1 MIISIA
7 LAVPLAA
14 AVWLLFAARSRAA
27 TLAVRLEERD
37 REVSL
42 LREEQRA
49 LQAGQRELH
58 ELRSARAGLVAEL
71 AHERRS
77 AGEKQALLEDA
88 QKRFSEAF
96 DALSKKAL
104 QSNNAQFLQLAGE
117 SLARFQDGA
126 RGDLDKRQ
134 QAIVDLVRPV
144 RESLD
149 KVDGK
154 LRDLEVARTGAYAS
168 LTTQVRSLLTE
179 TGKLSQALRA
189 PQVRGRWGEIQ
200 LRRVVEMAG
209 MLEHCDF
216 HEQPT
221 GEDGRLRPDLV
232 VKLPGRKN
240 VVVDAKA
247 PLQSYLD
254 AIDAPDDAARALKL
268 ADHGRQ
274 IRAHMTSLSR
284 KAYWEQFVN
293 APEFVILFLPNE
305 AMLSAALEHD
315 PALIEAGVEER
326 VILATPTT
334 LIALLR
340 AVAYGWRQES
350 LAENAQ
356 AISALG
362 RELYKRIC
370 DMAGH
375 LGKVGKS
382 LGSSVEAYNAAIGSL
397 ERRVL
402 VSARKLKEL
411 EASPPELELDSLPPV
426 EELPRTLHAG
436 ELAASKIPDDAN

>member
-1 MIISIA
+1 MIVAIA
-7 LAVPLAA
+7 LAVSLAA
-14 AVWLLFAARSRAA
+14 ALWLLAGARSRAA
-27 TLAVRLEERD
+27 LLAVRLEERE

-42 LREEQRA
+42 LRAGQRVLEDDQRA
-49 LQAGQRELH
+49 LQGERA
-58 ELRSARAGLVAEL
+58 ARAGLLVQLE
-71 AHERRS
+71 HERRA

-88 QKRFSEAF
+88 QKRLCDAF

-104 QSNNAQFLQLAGE
+104 QSNNDQFLQLAGE
-117 SLARFQDGA
+117 SLARFQEGA

-134 QAIVDLVRPV
+134 QAIVDLVKPV
-144 RESLD
+144 RDSLD
-149 KVDGK
+149 KVDVK
-154 LRDLEVARTGAYAS
+154 LRDLEVARTGAYATLS
-168 LTTQVRSLLTE
+168 TQVGALLSE

-189 PQVRGRWGEIQ
+189 PHVRGRWGEIQ
-200 LRRVVEMAG
+200 LKRVVEMAG

-216 HEQPT
+216 EAQPT

-232 VKLPGRKN
+232 VRLPGRKN

-247 PLQSYLD
+247 PLQAYLD
-254 AIDAPDDAARALKL
+254 AIDAPDEAARALKL

-274 IRAHMTSLSR
+274 VRAHMSALSR
-284 KAYWEQFVN
+284 KAYWEQFEP

-305 AMLSAALEHD
+305 AMLTAALEHD
-315 PALIEAGVEER
+315 PSLIEAGVEER
-326 VILATPTT
+326 VMLATPTT

-375 LGKVGKS
+375 FGKVGRS
-382 LGSSVEAYNAAIGSL
+382 LASSVEAYNAAIGSL

-411 EASPPELELDSLPPV
+411 EASPPELDLEPPLPV
-426 EELPRTLHAG
+426 EELPRALHAG
-436 ELAASKIPDDAN
+436 ELAALKIPDDAN